1 MITKADVVAKF
12 KELHAKHYGPH
23 GYMVSIV
30 SDEISDAFY
39 ACDRNSQFNWHNT
52 YNRYASERVLIRSC
66 RVVVPLMGRTFK
78 IRLDRP
84 FESEDRYEFESYFGF
99 GGHCEGYN
107 QNRTILCYPTTFD
120 ETIDI
125 DELLLN
131 GSTATDPADNDYA
144 KQAMMLIVLGGY
156 VKFWNALSEF
166 EAWFANELGGEQYN
180 TGNTLRTH
188 IFETMEPEP
197 LPEQVS

>member
-1 MITKADVVAKF
+1 MITRADVVSKF
-12 KELHAKHYGPH
+12 KELHNKYHRQR
-23 GYMVSIV
+23 GYMISTVPDEM
-30 SDEISDAFY
+30 SDKFHASSEQRFEW
-39 ACDRNSQFNWHNT
+39 CET
-52 YNRYASERVLIRSC
+52 YNRYASETNNIRSC
-66 RVVVPLMGRTFK
+66 NVRVPLMGRTFK

-120 ETIDI
+120 DTIDI

-131 GSTATDPADNDYA
+131 GSAATDPADNDYA
-144 KQAMMLIVLGGY
+144 KQAMMMIVLGGY